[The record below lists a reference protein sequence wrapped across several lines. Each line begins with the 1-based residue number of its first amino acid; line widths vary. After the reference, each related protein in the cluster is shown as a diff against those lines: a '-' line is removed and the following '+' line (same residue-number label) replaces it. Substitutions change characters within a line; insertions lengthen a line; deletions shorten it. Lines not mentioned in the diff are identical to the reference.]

1 MNLRETLSN
10 VFERLTA
17 STAHALTEALFLRF
31 LGLIYIAAFAS
42 LWPQVVGLVG
52 SHGIS
57 PAVQLMTAMR
67 SNMGARVYW
76 EVPSLFWLFL
86 SDHALVWFCAL
97 GCIAGVLLVLGSLSR
112 GAAILCFAL
121 YLSLVTIGQ
130 PFMGFQWD
138 ALLLESG
145 FLAIFA
151 GASWLVWAYRFL
163 LFRLIFESGIVK
175 LASHD
180 PKWRNFHALRFHF
193 MTQPLPDPIA
203 YYAYRLPTGVLDKMT
218 AATLWIELVAP
229 FLLWLPRR
237 LRQISVALLVFLQV
251 MILLTGNYAFFN
263 LLTLALCMWGLD
275 DETFA
280 PLARILRWR
289 PMPFQVHWRA
299 VRTWRLIGNSAVAV
313 LVAMGAIQL
322 LGMFRTGRAFS
333 APVAL
338 LAPFEIVNSY
348 GLFAVMTTTRPEIVI
363 EGSDDRTD
371 WKEYSFPYKP
381 GNTHR
386 ELPFVAPYQPRL
398 DWQMWFAALGGYDN
412 DTWVGSLLYRLLT
425 GEPAVLGLLNPPP
438 FTKPPHYM
446 RALLY
451 QYDFT
456 TPAERSRTG
465 AVWTRQLK
473 GIWFGP
479 VSLRTQ

>member
-1 MNLRETLSN
+1 MNLRETLSK
-10 VFERLTA
+10 VSERLTA
-17 STAHALTEALFLRF
+17 PRAHGLTEALFLRL

-42 LWPQVVGLVG
+42 LWPQIVGLVG

-67 SNMGARVYW
+67 GSIGTRVYW
-76 EVPSLFWLFL
+76 EVPSLFWLSL
-86 SDHALVWFCAL
+86 SDRALVWFCAL
-97 GCIAGVLLVLGSLSR
+97 GCVAGVLLVLGWLSR
-112 GAAILCFAL
+112 GAALICFVL

-145 FLAIFA
+145 FLALFA

-180 PKWRNFHALRFHF
+180 PNWRNFHALRFHF
-193 MTQPLPDPIA
+193 MTQPLPDPVS
-203 YYAYRLPTGVLDKMT
+203 YYAYRLPTRVLDAMT
-218 AATLWIELVAP
+218 AATLWTELAAP

-237 LRQISVALLVFLQV
+237 LRQTGVALIVLLQL

-275 DETFA
+275 DQTFA
-280 PLARILRWR
+280 PLERMLRWR
-289 PMPFQVHWRA
+289 PVPFQVHWPA
-299 VRTWRLIGNSAVAV
+299 VRVWRIIGNLGVAA
-313 LVAMGAIQL
+313 LIAIGAIQL
-322 LGMFRTGRAFS
+322 LDMFRSGRAFS
-333 APVAL
+333 APIAA
-338 LAPFEIVNSY
+338 LAPLEIVNSY

-386 ELPFVAPYQPRL
+386 ELPLVAPYQPRL
-398 DWQMWFAALGGYDN
+398 DWQMWFAALGSYDSN
-412 DTWVGSLLYRLLT
+412 TWVGGLLYRLLT
-425 GEPAVLGLLNPPP
+425 GEPAVIGLLNPPP
-438 FTKPPHYM
+438 FTKPPHYI

-451 QYDFT
+451 DYDFT

-479 VSLRTQ
+479 VSLRTK